1 MIAKALGQLLGL
13 LTPVEA
19 RVGGVLLGIEAALA
33 LRNHLPTCCFSGGV
47 SIGDAIERMRPPRV
61 GAWTVMEAWGDGG
74 QSGAIAPGPFCI
86 AAEAL

>member
-33 LRNHLPTCCFSGGV
+33 LRIIYRLAVSAVAFLSG
-47 SIGDAIERMRPPRV
+47 
-61 GAWTVMEAWGDGG
+61 T
-74 QSGAIAPGPFCI
+74 Q
-86 AAEAL
+86 